1 MSKRFIAVL
10 AVVLALAVAAPA
22 LGQVPGVVQEALF
35 TYLTTIAQDF
45 NSITVQAVKAR
56 LDAGET
62 TFILDVREAS
72 EFEAGHIAGAFNI
85 PIRTIARN
93 TDKLPAK
100 NAMIVV
106 VCRSGMRA
114 AYVTM
119 TLIMLGYTNVKDMAF
134 GMREWEQAGY
144 PLVK

>member
-1 MSKRFIAVL
+1 MSKRFIAIL
-10 AVVLALAVAAPA
+10 AMVMAFAVAAPA
-22 LGQVPGVVQEALF
+22 LGQVPAAVQEALF
-35 TYLTTIAQDF
+35 NYLTTIAQDF

-56 LDAGET
+56 LDAGEQ
-62 TFILDVREAS
+62 TFILDVRETS
-72 EFEAGHIAGAFNI
+72 EFDAGHIAGAINI
-85 PIRTIARN
+85 PIRTIAKN
-93 TDKLPAK
+93 TEKLPAK

-119 TLIMLGYTNVKDMAF
+119 TLSMLGYTNVKDMAF

-144 PLVK
+144 PMVK

>member
-1 MSKRFIAVL
+1 MSKRFIAIL
-10 AVVLALAVAAPA
+10 AMVMALAVAAPA
-22 LGQVPGVVQEALF
+22 LGQVPAAVQEALF
-35 TYLTTIAQDF
+35 NYLTTIAQDF

-56 LDAGET
+56 LDAGEQ
-62 TFILDVREAS
+62 TFILDVRETS
-72 EFEAGHIAGAFNI
+72 EFDAGHIAGAINI
-85 PIRTIARN
+85 PIRTIAKN
-93 TDKLPAK
+93 TEKLPAK

-119 TLIMLGYTNVKDMAF
+119 TLSMLGYTNVKDMAF

-144 PLVK
+144 PMVK